1 MKIFIG
7 MDDTDVVGS
16 TVGTG
21 HLARMV
27 MAELLSDAI
36 VGYGVSR
43 HQLLFDRRI
52 PYTAKNSSNVI
63 HLYGRREGI
72 DLNALADTVQA
83 LMLARFQPGSDP
95 GLCVVADSVPAEVTA
110 FGQRAKREIVTQEEA
125 RALANRYSLI
135 LRGLGGTNGGIIG
148 ALSGVAL
155 ASSGEDGRFTQVGCS
170 REIKGRVS
178 VEQILA
184 AGVAAVQTVDGRIVE
199 AGEIDCGDK
208 IRPSMRGGQV
218 VLFVEPENGA
228 WKVMRFD

>member
-21 HLARMV
+21 HLARMI
-27 MAELLSDAI
+27 MAELVSSDIA
-36 VGYGVSR
+36 GYGVSR

-63 HLYGRREGI
+63 HLHSRLGEI
-72 DLNALADTVQA
+72 DLAALADTVQS

-95 GLCVVADSVPAEVTA
+95 GLCVAIDVPEEVTV

-125 RALANRYSLI
+125 QRLADRYGLI

-148 ALSGVAL
+148 ALSGVGL
-155 ASSGEDGRFTQVGCS
+155 ASAGEDGRFTQVGCS
-170 REIKGRVS
+170 REINGSVP

-184 AGVAAVQTVDGRIVE
+184 AGVTAVLTVDGRVVA
-199 AGEIDCGDK
+199 AGEINCGDK
-208 IRPSMRGGQV
+208 IRPALRGGRV
-218 VLFVEPENGA
+218 VLFVEPDDGA
-228 WKVMRFD
+228 WKAMRFD